1 MSAALPVDATR
12 RPRRQSALPAVLGAN
27 PHSASQKLPVGKL
40 PVELLRRMLARA
52 PGPEVDAR
60 ILLPPGVGLDC
71 AVVDLGERLLVF
83 KSDPIT
89 FATAEIGWYLVQ
101 VNVNDIATTGALPR
115 WLLLTMLL
123 PEDQTT
129 PELVEAIGAQVF
141 DACRALGIAVLG
153 GHTEITHGLQRPLL
167 AGTLVGEVARA
178 ALVTPQGAQPGDR
191 LLLTKGVPIEAT
203 ARMAREFAERLQGV
217 LSAEELAAAQNFL
230 FEPGLSVL
238 RDAQTAL
245 GAGRVTAM
253 HDPTEGGLAAA
264 LWELAWA
271 SGLAL
276 AVDCSAVPI
285 PPLSARICAAL
296 GLDPLASIASGALLL
311 TTPPADAAAIAQALR
326 AAGIPC
332 AEIGAA
338 LPGPPEVRCLATAG
352 HGPPTPLP
360 YPIQDAIAAL
370 YARET
375 TTDK

>member
-1 MSAALPVDATR
+1 MNAAP
-12 RPRRQSALPAVLGAN
+12 PIGA
-27 PHSASQKLPVGKL
+27 PHSALRIRHSASHRLPVGKL

-101 VNVNDIATTGALPR
+101 VNVNDIAVMGAMPR

-123 PEDQTT
+123 PEDATT
-129 PELVEAIGAQVF
+129 PELVEEISEQVF
-141 DACRALGIAVLG
+141 AACRDLGIAVLG
-153 GHTEITHGLQRPLL
+153 GHTEITHGLSRPILVG
-167 AGTLVGEVARA
+167 ALVGEVAHA
-178 ALVTPQGAQPGDR
+178 DLVTPQGVQPDDCI
-191 LLLTKGVPIEAT
+191 LLTKGVPIEAT
-203 ARMAREFAERLQGV
+203 AILAREFPQRLAAT
-217 LSAEELAAAQNFL
+217 LNADELATAQNFL
-230 FEPGLSVL
+230 HDPGIGVL
-238 RDAQTAL
+238 KDAQTAL
-245 GAGRVTAM
+245 RAGKVTAM

-276 AVDCSAVPI
+276 EVDCSAVPI
-285 PPLSARICAAL
+285 PPLSARICEAL
-296 GLDPLASIASGALLL
+296 ELDPLASIASGALLL
-311 TTPPADAAAIAQALR
+311 TAPPADAAAIAQALR

-338 LPGPPEVRCLATAG
+338 LPGPPEVRCLTPAG

-360 YPIQDAIAAL
+360 YPTQDAIAAL
-370 YARET
+370 Y
-375 TTDK
+375 TDNNG

>member
-1 MSAALPVDATR
+1 MNAAPPIGAPR
-12 RPRRQSALPAVLGAN
+12 RTRRQSALPAFLGAN

-52 PGPEVDAR
+52 PGAEVDAR

-129 PELVEAIGAQVF
+129 PELVEAISAQVF

-167 AGTLVGEVARA
+167 VGTLVGEVARA

-203 ARMAREFAERLQGV
+203 ALMAREFAERLQGV

-230 FEPGLSVL
+230 YEPGLSVL

-245 GAGRVTAM
+245 RAGRVTAM

-276 AVDCSAVPI
+276 EVDCSAVPI

-311 TTPPADAAAIAQALR
+311 TAPPADAAAIAQALR

-332 AEIGAA
+332 AEIGGA
-338 LPGPPEVRCLATAG
+338 LPGPPEVRCLTTAG

-360 YPIQDAIAAL
+360 YPTQDAIAAL
-370 YARET
+370 Y
-375 TTDK
+375 TDNNG